1 MLYFIILPTHSIINR
16 RFRKFLFQ
24 ELLAAT
30 WDKRQFTMFK
40 DILLITDQWENLVCL
55 FPTDSALQK
64 IY

>member
-1 MLYFIILPTHSIINR
+1 MLYFIILPASFNINR
-16 RFRKFLFQ
+16 RFRKFLFK
-24 ELLAAT
+24 LLPVT